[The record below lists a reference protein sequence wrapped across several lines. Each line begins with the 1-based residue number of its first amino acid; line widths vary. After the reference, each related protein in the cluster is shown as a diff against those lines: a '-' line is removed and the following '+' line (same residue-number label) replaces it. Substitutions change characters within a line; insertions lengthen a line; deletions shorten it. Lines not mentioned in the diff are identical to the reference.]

1 MRRTFTKN
9 YDIFFISSACK
20 NELISAP
27 NIMFLPNPTFDNEK
41 STRLSN
47 EMSYPEQEYLSGSV
61 FFGQLNSSKE
71 IIS

>member
-9 YDIFFISSACK
+9 YDIFFISSTCK

-41 STRLSN
+41 ITRLSN

-61 FFGQLNSSKE
+61 FLVNLIARKK
-71 IIS
+71 